1 MFVVPLPKDV
11 ITTKDGAEL
20 EVITY
25 TNFKTKGP
33 AVYVEH
39 QPGTPAVVIYFFDIE
54 KINGVRVDLNGSS
67 KVFNAL
73 GKIKRRFH
81 LPQPNDQITVSKS
94 SEESPDGT
102 DIVEVQTLKLHSRN
116 LGLSKGLLI
125 QDKDKT
131 YHRLND
137 ILDLKRAVGGDTF
150 NKKAFLR
157 LYSEYRGY
165 VGK

>member
-1 MFVVPLPKDV
+1 
-11 ITTKDGAEL
+11 
-20 EVITY
+20 
-25 TNFKTKGP
+25 
-33 AVYVEH
+33 
-39 QPGTPAVVIYFFDIE
+39 
-54 KINGVRVDLNGSS
+54 VR
-67 KVFNAL
+67 
-73 GKIKRRFH
+73 
-81 LPQPNDQITVSKS
+81 KS

-102 DIVEVQTLKLHSRN
+102 DIIEVQTLKLHSRN

-125 QDKDKT
+125 QDKDKV